1 MNPRTLSAR
10 LGGLEAEGIVTRTV
24 RSQFPPHT
32 EYSLTD
38 KGRDLLP
45 ILEAMVVWGTKYD
58 SSPRPP
64 APRPP
69 AVDVRA
75 NRG

>member
-10 LGGLEAEGIVTRTV
+10 LAGLEAEGIVTRVV
-24 RSQFPPHT
+24 RSQMPPHT

-45 ILEAMVVWGTKYD
+45 ILEAMVVWGTKYG
-58 SSPRPP
+58 RPET
-64 APRPP
+64 
-69 AVDVRA
+69 
-75 NRG
+75 